1 MKSYRELDVWQ
12 VAMELAE
19 QVHSAT
25 KDFPREETFGLKSQI
40 RRAAYSVPSN
50 IAEGFGR
57 GHTKEFIQFLN
68 TANGSLCETETQ
80 LTLAVKFEY
89 ISRDEA
95 LKIWELTQRIGMM
108 LTKLKKALKK
118 RLADRKPSPT
128 AKHESR
134 TTIKEAEEWDSLES
148 R

>member
-19 QVHSAT
+19 QIHSST
-25 KDFPREETFGLKSQI
+25 KDFPKEEMFGLKSQI

-68 TANGSLCETETQ
+68 TANGSLSETETQ
-80 LTLAVKFEY
+80 LTLAVKFKY
-89 ISRDEA
+89 IPRDEA
-95 LKIWELTQRIGMM
+95 VKIWELTQRIGMM
-108 LTKLKKALKK
+108 LNKLKKALQK
-118 RLADRKPSPT
+118 RLKNKIS
-128 AKHESR
+128 SR
-134 TTIKEAEEWDSLES
+134 TTNHEPLTTKNV
-148 R
+148 

>member
-19 QVHSAT
+19 HVHSAT
-25 KDFPREETFGLKSQI
+25 KDFPKEEMFGLKSQI

-50 IAEGFGR
+50 IAEGFGK

-80 LTLAVKFEY
+80 LTLSVKFQY
-89 ISRDEA
+89 IPRGEA
-95 LKIWELTQRIGMM
+95 VKIWELTQRIGMM
-108 LTKLKKALKK
+108 LNKLKKALQK
-118 RLADRKPSPT
+118 RLKNKASSRIMN
-128 AKHESR
+128 HESR
-134 TTIKEAEEWDSLES
+134 NTNHE
-148 R
+148 